1 MMHYRMAQI
10 LLDFEPWNSFGSHL
24 HLILF
29 WPVTVTIMTSLLT
42 WIRQTFA
49 AGDSTADPY
58 SDRPAIGIGPA
69 RRQKMPPGLPKN
81 AKKPT
86 VPEPFDYSTAGPG
99 RIADGGPG
107 KNVLIRSRHVR
118 EDTGTHETLKILDHS
133 VLESEET
140 EEFDPY
146 NTGRFDRAKS
156 WDAPARK
163 K

>member
-1 MMHYRMAQI
+1 
-10 LLDFEPWNSFGSHL
+10 
-24 HLILF
+24 
-29 WPVTVTIMTSLLT
+29 MTSLLT
-42 WIRQTFA
+42 WLRQKFA
-49 AGDSTADPY
+49 AGNSTADPY
-58 SDRPAIGIGPA
+58 SDRPATEMGPA
-69 RRQKMPPGLPKN
+69 RWQKKPAGRPEK
-81 AKKPT
+81 AKKET
-86 VPEPFDYSTAGPG
+86 VPEPCEYSTAGPG

-133 VLESEET
+133 VLTSEET

>member
-1 MMHYRMAQI
+1 M
-10 LLDFEPWNSFGSHL
+10 S
-24 HLILF
+24 
-29 WPVTVTIMTSLLT
+29 SLLT
-42 WIRQTFA
+42 WLRQKFT

-58 SDRPAIGIGPA
+58 SGRPATRIGPA
-69 RRQKMPPGLPKN
+69 RRQKKPPGQPEN
-81 AKKPT
+81 ANKPT
-86 VPEPFDYSTAGPG
+86 IPEPFEHSTADPD

-133 VLESEET
+133 VLASEET

>member
-1 MMHYRMAQI
+1 M
-10 LLDFEPWNSFGSHL
+10 S
-24 HLILF
+24 
-29 WPVTVTIMTSLLT
+29 SLLT
-42 WIRQTFA
+42 WLKQKFV

-58 SDRPAIGIGPA
+58 SDRPTTGMRPA
-69 RRQKMPPGLPKN
+69 RRQKKPPGQPESAN
-81 AKKPT
+81 KPT
-86 VPEPFDYSTAGPG
+86 VPEPFEYSTADPG

-133 VLESEET
+133 VLASEET
-140 EEFDPY
+140 GEFDPY